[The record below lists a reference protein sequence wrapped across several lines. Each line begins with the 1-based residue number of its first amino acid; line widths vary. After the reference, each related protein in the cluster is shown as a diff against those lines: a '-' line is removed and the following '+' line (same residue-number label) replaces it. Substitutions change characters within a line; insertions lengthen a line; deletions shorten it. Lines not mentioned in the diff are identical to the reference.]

1 MCCRGLQLVAVR
13 DMLLYWLDV
22 DGEVPHFLMVLRHL
36 DLRLFDPPL
45 GVDALP
51 QSVLHRLVHCVP
63 GRGGNTPP
71 EGCHKRDTTKM
82 LAGELLIAGR
92 GDPFNVSFVIFLVDK
107 NSSQILN
114 YREKKKFKHY
124 NTKIL
129 LQVWNYRSVVRNLY
143 FFSDHTATDSA
154 AMATCDRDHN
164 DLWLIYSC

>member
-1 MCCRGLQLVAVR
+1 
-13 DMLLYWLDV
+13 
-22 DGEVPHFLMVLRHL
+22 MVLRHL
-36 DLRLFDPPL
+36 DLSLFDPPL

-63 GRGGNTPP
+63 SRGGNTPP

-164 DLWLIYSC
+164 DL